1 MRVMVYAFDLYTDT
15 RTCTL
20 NIHASQW
27 WCIRV
32 SCRVFEFMPRR
43 LPQHNAK
50 RAEREQMWR
59 RKVCYVP
66 FFTPPTGQTSLPPLS
81 RAKKMSTS
89 HYINLIIHKSRI
101 PYEVIRS
108 PTREKRQPIWN
119 ASFWNEKKTY
129 GHLPKNDRLFTY
141 VVSEEVIGEV

>member
-1 MRVMVYAFDLYTDT
+1 MRVMVYAFDLHTDT

-32 SCRVFEFMPRR
+32 SCGVFEFMPRR

-59 RKVCYVP
+59 RKVYVP
-66 FFTPPTGQTSLPPLS
+66 FFTPPTGQTSLPLS
-81 RAKKMSTS
+81 AGLRKCQQVIISTLLFIS
-89 HYINLIIHKSRI
+89 HVFIHLWGNPFTDSRKTSANMERI
-101 PYEVIRS
+101 FLER
-108 PTREKRQPIWN
+108 
-119 ASFWNEKKTY
+119 KKTY